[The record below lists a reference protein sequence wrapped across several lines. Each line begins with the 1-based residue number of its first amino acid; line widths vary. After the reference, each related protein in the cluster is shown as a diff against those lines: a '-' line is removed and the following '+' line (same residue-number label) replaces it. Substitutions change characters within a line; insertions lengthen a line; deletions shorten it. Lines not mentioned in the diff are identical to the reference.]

1 MADLNLFHGG
11 YGRAISSGNNAG
23 QFPSIYPSPTRMASH
38 HRPMLFTVDNRFGP
52 FVELPGMGDN
62 PAVDFNQAYAV
73 RATAPNLTA
82 QTASLVGKT
91 VGLIRVP
98 TLHLLTS
105 QFVHAHGGTY
115 GAGMVFDVTINR
127 MNAQT
132 GALVA
137 AVVAPA
143 ALLGLVMPAAG
154 AALNVWAALTPAD
167 GGLFVADGECL
178 EVGIKIVSVPA
189 PSGSWSGLVADLDM
203 HINLVSKVESF
214 DIR

>member
-52 FVELPGMGDN
+52 FRELPGQGGN
-62 PAVDFNQAYAV
+62 PAVDYNQSYAV
-73 RATAPNLTA
+73 RATAPTLAA

-143 ALLGLVMPAAG
+143 ALLGLVMRRG
-154 AALNVWAALTPAD
+154 
-167 GGLFVADGECL
+167 
-178 EVGIKIVSVPA
+178 
-189 PSGSWSGLVADLDM
+189 
-203 HINLVSKVESF
+203 
-214 DIR
+214 